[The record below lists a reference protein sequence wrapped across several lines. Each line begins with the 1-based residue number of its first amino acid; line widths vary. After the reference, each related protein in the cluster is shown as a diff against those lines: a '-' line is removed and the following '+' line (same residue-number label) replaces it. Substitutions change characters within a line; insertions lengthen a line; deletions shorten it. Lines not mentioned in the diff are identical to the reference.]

1 MFNQFNRCIACFNFC
16 LYFDIFTFIATTEDS
31 LFDCGGM
38 PAEIIGELGLVIEFQ
53 LLWWDARKSALC
65 GSLTTPV
72 TVNPIKDQSRI
83 EEPGNILDARSWAE

>member
-16 LYFDIFTFIATTEDS
+16 LYFDIFAAFHRHHREDS

-53 LLWWDARKSALC
+53 LLLVGCKEIEHFGRISQPP
-65 GSLTTPV
+65 PV
-72 TVNPIKDQSRI
+72 TVGTIP
-83 EEPGNILDARSWAE
+83 